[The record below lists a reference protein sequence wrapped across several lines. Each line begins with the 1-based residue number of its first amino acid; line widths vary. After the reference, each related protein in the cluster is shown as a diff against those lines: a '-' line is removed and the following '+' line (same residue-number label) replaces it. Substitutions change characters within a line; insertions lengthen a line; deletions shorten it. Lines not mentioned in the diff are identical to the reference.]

1 MALAAAGT
9 RAESTA
15 VTTAGQVCAAV
26 VQNCEERVAHWAR
39 ADTLDAQRADANA
52 AGWAHADS
60 VVEAGVAAQECR
72 VHLLVVRLG
81 CPSRTTTFF
90 AGAGLVELL
99 HLIFGK

>member
-1 MALAAAGT
+1 M
-9 RAESTA
+9 
-15 VTTAGQVCAAV
+15 